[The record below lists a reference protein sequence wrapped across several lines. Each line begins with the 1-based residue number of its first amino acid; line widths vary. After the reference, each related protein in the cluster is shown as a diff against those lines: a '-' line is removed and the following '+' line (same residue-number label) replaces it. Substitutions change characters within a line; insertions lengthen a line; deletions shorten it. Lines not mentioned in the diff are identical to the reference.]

1 MSETVDSQQPAD
13 ESPVSARMV
22 IPSFDDVIPHLREAS
37 ASGIGLHDSVM
48 TRDLGGGVVLV
59 VLDLGPEHGL
69 VAQLADLPS
78 IYLMTARYMS
88 IDAAAFTIAQEILE
102 PGNWIPVDGLTA
114 DALLT
119 GDPEAIDR
127 VFEA

>member
-1 MSETVDSQQPAD
+1 MPETTDNEQPAN

-22 IPSFDDVIPHLREAS
+22 IPSLDDVIPHLREAS
-37 ASGIGLHDSVM
+37 ASGIGLRGSVT

-59 VLDLGPEHGL
+59 VLDLGAEYGL
-69 VAQLADLPS
+69 VAQIADFPS

-88 IDAAAFTIAQEILE
+88 VNAAAFTIAQEILE
-102 PGNWIPVDGLTA
+102 PGNWITVDRPTA
-114 DALLT
+114 DALLN
-119 GDPEAIDR
+119 GDPQAIER

>member
-1 MSETVDSQQPAD
+1 MPETVDSEQPAD
-13 ESPVSARMV
+13 ESPVSARIV
-22 IPSFDDVIPHLREAS
+22 IPSLDDVIPHLREAS
-37 ASGIGLHDSVM
+37 ASGIGLRGSVM
-48 TRDLGGGVVLV
+48 TRYLGGGAVLV
-59 VLDLGPEHGL
+59 VLDLGAEHGL
-69 VAQLADLPS
+69 VAQMADLPS

-114 DALLT
+114 GALLN